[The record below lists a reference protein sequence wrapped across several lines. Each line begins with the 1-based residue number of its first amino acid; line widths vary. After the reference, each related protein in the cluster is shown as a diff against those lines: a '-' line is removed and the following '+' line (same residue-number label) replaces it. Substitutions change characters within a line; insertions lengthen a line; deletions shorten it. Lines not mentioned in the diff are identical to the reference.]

1 MSKFCGKCGSKINE
15 ETGICPVCDRE
26 TITLVEKQEQKSPS
40 KRKGLFLA
48 LFILLGIVLLT
59 SVFFT
64 LDYFDIIGIGVSK
77 NLGLK
82 ASGSFDLYSSS
93 SYLFTSKDEQLITFY
108 CKPPKGCNTKL
119 SGDYSA
125 EFVDD
130 GQPGNEGDVKKN
142 DGVYSVNVLLS
153 EASPKIIE
161 VYAVAKD
168 GLKFYES
175 NHLKIEIKDSLSDSE
190 QAAIDEVDSSIYK
203 LLTSEKYK
211 KFEYKN
217 KVESVKQLLEELS
230 SDGKKLISKDSV
242 FFDEESSVYTFAYS
256 NGDLGC
262 VKIEKNDKEDGFIYG
277 EPASDTGNSNNS
289 SNTNENCNA
298 LIMYDWYTDK
308 EPVLEIYREYER
320 QWNEKGLSTTLTENP
335 TVSQYATQLANNELI
350 LIASH
355 GSRWSLK
362 NSWFENPVK
371 YSVVCTHEKC
381 TKELNNQYKNDISQK
396 NIVKANT
403 ESGQFYWILPS
414 FFSVHY
420 NKEELDN
427 TIMLMDNC
435 NGMGSDGDID
445 YDLASSLTGDNG
457 AAIGFHNSVNIF
469 KFLDRKDDT
478 YYALG
483 YGTSYLKSIADYL
496 IAGLSF
502 SEAAEK
508 TKKIYGSNQKIY
520 MNNFWST
527 GSDEDAQVFPMISG
541 NGSAKLSLSNS
552 SDKEFKVAK
561 QFLSVN
567 SKYIVSDKNAIY
579 LKDCVAEQGKKIAAQ
594 KNTGQIMSDG
604 ETVYFTVSNGFDK
617 ALGHEQYDVYSA
629 NIYDNSVNK
638 VFSGNYEADLVACK
652 NNAIYYIDE
661 EIPQQGYVTYLA
673 TLMKYDIA
681 SGTKEVVSKNFPA
694 ASACYFK
701 GKIYCSNALLGTNL
715 INEFSVYSYDVET
728 GKSEEVA
735 KSSTMSK
742 PSYITTSDMMYFQS
756 FSYKDNAMTN
766 QHLYCVN
773 QNGELK
779 KSAEYPD
786 NYIMLSVCEDNQTA
800 ILRKINKDS
809 TANYYTFD
817 LESGKVSSIIS
828 DTPYVLWAINDE
840 KKDNTFL
847 VKFPYNSSGDKTTVS
862 VSKLENGKLIDYYVD
877 GKQYTSVHNLD
888 FWIEDGFLIDENM
901 DCHIL
906 SKQ

>member
-26 TITLVEKQEQKSPS
+26 TFVSVNKQAQKSVS
-40 KRKGLFLA
+40 KRKGLLVA
-48 LFILLGIVLLT
+48 LIILLGTVLL
-59 SVFFT
+59 SAVFFA
-64 LDYFDIIGIGVSK
+64 LDYFDIIGIGVCK

-93 SYLFTSKDEQLITFY
+93 SYLLVSKDEQLMTFY

-130 GQPGNEGDVKKN
+130 GRPGDKGDVKSH
-142 DGVYSVNVLLS
+142 DGVYSVNVS
-153 EASPKIIE
+153 INEMSPKTIE
-161 VYAVAKD
+161 VYAIAKD

-175 NHLKIEIKDSLSDSE
+175 NHLKVEIKDNLSDNE
-190 QAAIDEVDSSIYK
+190 QADIDEVDSSIQK
-203 LLTSEKYK
+203 LLSNENYK
-211 KFEYKN
+211 KSQYKN

-230 SDGKKLISKDSV
+230 SDEKKLISKESV
-242 FFDEESSVYTFAYS
+242 LFDDESSLYTFAYS

-262 VKIEKNDKEDGFIYG
+262 VKIEKGDIEDGFIYG
-277 EPASDTGNSNNS
+277 EPSSNTGNSNS
-289 SNTNENCNA
+289 STDTNENGNA
-298 LIMYDWYTDK
+298 LIMYDWYTDQ
-308 EPVLEIYREYER
+308 EPVLKIYQEYER
-320 QWNEKGLSTTLTENP
+320 QWNKNGLSTNLTENP
-335 TVSQYATQLANNELI
+335 TVSQYATQLANNELV

-362 NSWFENPVK
+362 NGWLETPVK
-371 YSVVCTHEKC
+371 YSVICTHEAC
-381 TKELNNQYKNDISQK
+381 TKELNKQYKNDISQK

-420 NKEELDN
+420 SKEELDN
-427 TIMLMDNC
+427 TILLMDNC

-445 YDLASSLTGDNG
+445 YDLASSLTGDNS

-469 KFLDRKDDT
+469 KVFDRKDDT

-483 YGTSYLKSIADYL
+483 YGTNYLQSIADYL
-496 IAGLSF
+496 IEGFSF

-508 TKKIYGSNQKIY
+508 TEKIYGSNQKIY
-520 MNNFWST
+520 MNNFWSA
-527 GSDEDAQVFPMISG
+527 GSDKDTQVFPMISG

-552 SDKEFKVAK
+552 GDKEFKVAK
-561 QFLSVN
+561 QFLNVN

-579 LKDCVAEQGKKIAAQ
+579 FRDCVAEKGKKLADK

-604 ETVYFTVSNGFDK
+604 ETVYFTVSNGYNR
-617 ALGHEQYDVYSA
+617 ANGHEQYDVYSA

-638 VFSGNYEADLVACK
+638 VFSGNYEANLVACK

-673 TLMKYDIA
+673 TLMKYDIKT
-681 SGTKEVVSKNFPA
+681 GTKEVVSKNFPA

-742 PSYITTSDMMYFQS
+742 PSYITTSDMLYFQS
-756 FSYKDNAMTN
+756 FSYKNNSMTN
-766 QHLYCVN
+766 QHLFCVN

-786 NYIMLSVCEDNQTA
+786 DFIMLSVCEDNQTA
-800 ILRKINKDS
+800 ILRKINKDN
-809 TANYYTFD
+809 TANYFTFD
-817 LESGKVSSIIS
+817 LNSGNVSSINP
-828 DTPYVLWAINDE
+828 DTPYTFWAKNDE
-840 KKDNTFL
+840 KKDSAFL
-847 VKFPYNSSGDKTTVS
+847 VKFPYNSSGDKTSVS
-862 VSKLENGKLIDYYVD
+862 VSKLDNGKLIDYYVD

-888 FWIEDGFLIDENM
+888 FWIEDGFWIDENM

-906 SKQ
+906 SRQ